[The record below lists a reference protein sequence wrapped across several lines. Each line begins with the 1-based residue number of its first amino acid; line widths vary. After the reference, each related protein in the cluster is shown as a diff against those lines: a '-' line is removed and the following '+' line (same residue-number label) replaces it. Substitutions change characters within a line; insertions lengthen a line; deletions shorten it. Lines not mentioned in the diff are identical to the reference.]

1 MQLKLLARLERG
13 LAGDRRLVDTAVGIF
28 QRDSD
33 VHASLSARGRENVN
47 AVVLLELEVDR
58 GQLSPAAR
66 RGLDRFQDVQ
76 RECAAGPVR
85 TARTQRLDEL
95 FDPEPARLL

>member
-13 LAGDRRLVDTAVGIF
+13 LAGDGRLVDTAVGIF
-28 QRDSD
+28 QGDSD
-33 VHASLSARGRENVN
+33 VHAPLSARGRENVN
-47 AVVLLELEVDR
+47 AAVLLDLEIDR

-85 TARTQRLDEL
+85 TVRTQRLDEL
-95 FDPEPARLL
+95 FDSEPPCLL